1 MLLKKQVVNARDRKR
16 KGCRAA
22 PWDGLGRGK
31 PRPYV
36 PLGHYPPPLSVFL
49 SGDIICIGIVFAR
62 RPSRCPS
69 R

>member
-22 PWDGLGRGK
+22 PWHGLGRGK

-36 PLGHYPPPLSVFL
+36 PLGHYPQSVDKASGNAAPPLTVVDKAL
-49 SGDIICIGIVFAR
+49 G
-62 RPSRCPS
+62 
-69 R
+69 